1 MFHLFHNRQALGS
14 LPDGIPNLKKG
25 ISKQIFIDKI
35 FKIYRKTAFPREGL
49 ISIAKILVS
58 GTRYFRNAAPDV
70 NLRDGRQQS
79 TAVSISRAVTAR
91 LMGNAAIMV

>member
-1 MFHLFHNRQALGS
+1 MGS
-14 LPDGIPNLKKG
+14 LPDGIPNLKKV